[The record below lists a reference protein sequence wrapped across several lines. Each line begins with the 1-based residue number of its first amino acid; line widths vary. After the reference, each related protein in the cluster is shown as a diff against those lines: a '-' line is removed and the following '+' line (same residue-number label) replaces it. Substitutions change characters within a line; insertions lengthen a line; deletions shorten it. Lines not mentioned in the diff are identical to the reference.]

1 MFIFIVVKSL
11 ILIVSVLISV
21 AFLTL
26 FERKLMA
33 SMQVRSGPSTVGILG
48 LLQAFADGLKLLI
61 KETILP
67 VYSNRIIFLIAP
79 ILTFFLSFIN
89 WALVPYSRFI
99 FVTDINIGILLIFA
113 ISSLSV
119 YGIILSGW
127 ASNSKYAFLGS
138 LRAAAQMIS
147 YEISIG
153 LIIISVLF
161 CSNSLNLNQIVLAQ
175 AGSVWFIIPFFPIF
189 ILFFISFLAETN
201 RPPFDLPEAEAE
213 LVAGYFVEYSSMA
226 FAFFFLAE
234 NANIIFSCVLVSIFF
249 FGGWH
254 LLFAIKVLFFLFSF
268 IWIRVTF
275 PRFRYDQLMRL
286 GWKVF
291 LPLSIGWVIFFSSI
305 FISYV

>member
-119 YGIILSGW
+119 YGIILSG
-127 ASNSKYAFLGS
+127 
-138 LRAAAQMIS
+138 
-147 YEISIG
+147 
-153 LIIISVLF
+153 
-161 CSNSLNLNQIVLAQ
+161 
-175 AGSVWFIIPFFPIF
+175 
-189 ILFFISFLAETN
+189 
-201 RPPFDLPEAEAE
+201 
-213 LVAGYFVEYSSMA
+213 
-226 FAFFFLAE
+226 
-234 NANIIFSCVLVSIFF
+234 
-249 FGGWH
+249 
-254 LLFAIKVLFFLFSF
+254 
-268 IWIRVTF
+268 
-275 PRFRYDQLMRL
+275 
-286 GWKVF
+286 
-291 LPLSIGWVIFFSSI
+291 
-305 FISYV
+305 